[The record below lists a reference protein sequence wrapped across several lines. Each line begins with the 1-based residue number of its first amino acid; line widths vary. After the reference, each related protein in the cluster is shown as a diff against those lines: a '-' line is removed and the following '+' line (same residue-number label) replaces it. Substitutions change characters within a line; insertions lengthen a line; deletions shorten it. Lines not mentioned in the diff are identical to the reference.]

1 MDGSA
6 FTAHQAETILES
18 LTAFLSFAHGAAC
31 SLPIR
36 WGRGTTGEVVWRQF
50 GSPVVSRWTRGRNSW
65 FDERHGALLAELFDA
80 FCRMYNDKTLREP
93 LVLALHWYRH
103 CNTQSSGKEG
113 SLVLGMAALDLLSA
127 LVVVDRCQS
136 MSANQFDKLGA
147 AKKLHALL
155 KALDVPADIP
165 PRYASLAAFAKQN
178 DKANSCE
185 ALAKFRNGFVHP
197 NEKRRNI
204 VLRADKLASFEAW
217 QLSLWYQELAFLY
230 LLDHQGRYRN
240 RTAAEWVGQVEPVPW
255 NRRSRPSP
263 EERRAP

>member
-1 MDGSA
+1 MQSS
-6 FTAHQAETILES
+6 HS
-18 LTAFLSFAHGAAC
+18 LGA
-31 SLPIR
+31 R
-36 WGRGTTGEVVWRQF
+36 TTGEVVWRQF
-50 GSPVVSRWTRGRNSW
+50 GSPVVNRWTRGRNSW

-136 MSANQFDKLGA
+136 MSANQFDELRA

-155 KALDVPADIP
+155 KALDVRRIFRRGTRAWRRSPSRTTRRTPVRRWQSFGTDSSTPTRNAETSCSARTNWRRLRRGSCRSGTRNWRSLPAGSSGAVPEPD
-165 PRYASLAAFAKQN
+165 
-178 DKANSCE
+178 
-185 ALAKFRNGFVHP
+185 G
-197 NEKRRNI
+197 RR
-204 VLRADKLASFEAW
+204 
-217 QLSLWYQELAFLY
+217 
-230 LLDHQGRYRN
+230 
-240 RTAAEWVGQVEPVPW
+240 VGGPSGTGAW